1 MGYAAAAD
9 SDADIKTTV
18 AASAKE
24 SDENIKSEDN
34 KLLKDETV
42 YVIADNKW
50 AKYSMSDD
58 VLFKKRAS
66 LEEIL

>member
-1 MGYAAAAD
+1 MYNIKKGKNDMRKYSRILAGIVAILISATATLGYAAAAD

-34 KLLKDETV
+34 KLLKD
-42 YVIADNKW
+42 
-50 AKYSMSDD
+50 
-58 VLFKKRAS
+58 
-66 LEEIL
+66 